1 MEERQIQ
8 QPTDTSS
15 GAQPLEEHGQNLVE
29 LMIAMML
36 MLYLIIGVLDL
47 GRALH
52 AYTVL
57 VQAARET
64 AFVAAS
70 TATGL
75 DHASAIFQDEL
86 SRGGLSEDNAQV
98 SIQVESSGTPPRPT
112 VVVEASYTLPLLLP
126 LTLVDV
132 TVSTQAASLMVVPT
146 E

>member
-1 MEERQIQ
+1 MERQT
-8 QPTDTSS
+8 QPAALP
-15 GAQPLEEHGQNLVE
+15 GRALVAEEQGQSLVE
-29 LMIAMML
+29 LMIAMVL

-57 VQAARET
+57 VQAAREA

-75 DHASAIFQDEL
+75 SHASAIFQDEL
-86 SRGGLSEDNAQV
+86 SRGGLADENAQV
-98 SIQVESSGTPPRPT
+98 NIRVEPAGTPPRPT

-132 TVSTQAASLMVVPT
+132 TVYTQAAAVMVVPT

>member
-1 MEERQIQ
+1 MVERQT
-8 QPTDTSS
+8 QPNALPDRAPAS
-15 GAQPLEEHGQNLVE
+15 EEQGQSLVE
-29 LMIAMML
+29 LMIAMVL

-57 VQAARET
+57 VQAAREA

-70 TATGL
+70 TPNGL
-75 DHASAIFQDEL
+75 SLAAAIFQDEL
-86 SRGGLSEDNAQV
+86 GRGGLADESAQV
-98 SIQVESSGTPPRPT
+98 NIQVEPSGTPPRPT

-132 TVSTQAASLMVVPT
+132 TVSTQAAAVMMVPT